1 MKDNQPITALIVAQV
16 EKLAHQFGYDFLSE
30 KQGNQTLCQILQRD
44 EDGSILATPL
54 SFHLHMNEDKGTGD
68 IVYYHEQGE
77 FKRQQV
83 NVYEENSLVN
93 VLLFIQERLKVNR

>member
-1 MKDNQPITALIVAQV
+1 
-16 EKLAHQFGYDFLSE
+16 
-30 KQGNQTLCQILQRD
+30 
-44 EDGSILATPL
+44 
-54 SFHLHMNEDKGTGD
+54 MNEDKGTGD
-68 IVYYHEQGE
+68 IIYYHEQGE